1 MRGESTLEKKNKTQE
16 IKKKLEFIG
25 LDLENIPKTLKLVED
40 LKFRPNSGFDEK
52 KYRQYRFVS
61 PKEIQILLS
70 PTNRLDDI
78 KEKYSKASPLADYL
92 ENDDSD
98 EGKQAKYA
106 TFLRMLDEIKIEDV
120 EKVEEEQQII
130 NKKIPFKVRY
140 SGNYLWQIYYDSVT
154 EQYFMIVPTE
164 DKDYSTF
171 FYVLKKQIEKKK
183 AGKIFVPISN
193 IDYSRELLNKTEI
206 QSLENYLWLFTKDWP
221 SIYEVYNKTGKLSL
235 QIVGETEIYGKIKS
249 EYKVK
254 LTNKIDANKF
264 FKLVKALFIIKSE
277 LPNYYEFETRIDKQ
291 GSLEFY
297 YNDKLMKFDELS
309 EWLNEEY
316 KELLE
321 IEKEAVENNNSLQ
334 EKLKKLKMQA
344 QELDIEY
351 LSKEKQIS
359 TYLECK
365 KTFFGKVKYFFK
377 YSGKKQKNK
386 ENIKEEKQN
395 KQEIEIEKEKIE
407 ENLKVQYT
415 LEELIQKGKETE
427 EKETNLRNTKMD
439 INALKLKSRNLV
451 KKIENATAFINE
463 IDSHKRSIFEF
474 WKYSNKD
481 EVQALE
487 EGEEEPISVR
497 PHSKVFDYEE
507 DMEEF
512 GETMDEIQ
520 RKIFSKEELDA
531 FYLTTTNQLEV
542 MNRLKTESILMK
554 ELERYLKQIKK
565 DLQNEKDI
573 TEEDVVDIFGGLSE
587 DTRKITKLANKSHRE
602 HPKNKYAI
610 LRIAKGMKNAE
621 YKAVLLNYIDIIEQA
636 INKNELKQNIS
647 VYKWME
653 EEENIDTNDLN
664 VFNLNPEKEL
674 ENALMDTESGKVNL
688 YKMNLEKGIKAIAF
702 SNCVYY
708 DNQNKTLPV
717 GMDKDTRILANILD
731 TDITLDSK
739 KVIRVGRLEDDS
751 DIASKLIIKT
761 INVLEYTVQEEEV
774 EE

>member
-1 MRGESTLEKKNKTQE
+1 MEKKNKTQE
-16 IKKKLEFIG
+16 IKEKLEFIG
-25 LDLENIPKTLKLVED
+25 LDLENIPKTLKLVET

-92 ENDDSD
+92 ENDDLD
-98 EGKQAKYA
+98 EEKQAKYS
-106 TFLRMLDEIKIEDV
+106 TFLRMLDEIKIEEI
-120 EKVEEEQQII
+120 EKIEKEQQTI

-140 SGNYLWQIYYDSVT
+140 SGNYLWQIYYDSAT

-171 FYVLKKQIEKKK
+171 FYVLKKQVEKKK

-193 IDYSRELLNKTEI
+193 VDYSRELLNKTEI

-221 SIYEVYNKTGKLSL
+221 SIYEVYDKTGKNSL
-235 QIVGETEIYGKIKS
+235 QIVGETEVYGKIKS

-254 LTNKIDANKF
+254 LANKIEATKF
-264 FKLVKALFIIKSE
+264 FKLVKALFIIQSE
-277 LPNYYEFETRIDKQ
+277 LPNYYDFETRIDKN

-297 YNDKLMKFDELS
+297 YNDELMKYDELS
-309 EWLNEEY
+309 ELVNDEY
-316 KELLE
+316 RRLLE
-321 IEKEAVENNNSLQ
+321 IEKEAVEKNNSLK
-334 EKLKKLKMQA
+334 EKLIKLKYQS
-344 QELDIEY
+344 QELEVEY

-377 YSGKKQKNK
+377 YSGKKQKIKEKAEEKTEEKALKNIDK
-386 ENIKEEKQN
+386 ENI
-395 KQEIEIEKEKIE
+395 E
-407 ENLKVQYT
+407 ENIKVQYT
-415 LEELIQKGKETE
+415 LEELIQKGKETN
-427 EKETNLRNTKMD
+427 EKETNLKNTKMD
-439 INALKLKSRNLV
+439 INALKLKNRNLE

-487 EGEEEPISVR
+487 EGEEEPITIK

-507 DMEEF
+507 DIEEF

-531 FYLTTTNQLEV
+531 IYLTTTNQIEII
-542 MNRLKTESILMK
+542 NKLKTESPTAK
-554 ELERYLKQIKK
+554 ELEQWLRQIKK
-565 DLQNEKDI
+565 DLKNEKDI
-573 TEEDVVDIFGGLSE
+573 TEEDVIDIFGGLSE

-610 LRIAKGMKNAE
+610 LRIAKGMKTVE
-621 YKAVLLNYIDIIEQA
+621 YKATLNNCIDIIEDA
-636 INKNELKQNIS
+636 INKNALQQNIS
-647 VYKWME
+647 VYKWIE
-653 EEENIDTNDLN
+653 EDENIYTNEFN
-664 VFNLNPEKEL
+664 VFNLNPEKEI
-674 ENALMDTESGKVNL
+674 ENALIDTESGKVNL
-688 YKMNLEKGIKAIAF
+688 YKMNLEKGIKAVAF

-739 KVIRVGRLEDDS
+739 KVIRVGRLENSD

-761 INVLEYTVQEEEV
+761 INVLEYTVKEEII
-774 EE
+774 

>member
-1 MRGESTLEKKNKTQE
+1 MEKNNKTQE
-16 IKKKLEFIG
+16 IKKNLEFIG
-25 LDLENIPKTLKLVED
+25 LDLENIPKTLKLVEE

-221 SIYEVYNKTGKLSL
+221 SIYEVYDKTGKLSL

-254 LTNKIDANKF
+254 LTNKIEANKF

-309 EWLNEEY
+309 EWVNDEY
-316 KELLE
+316 KELLD

-334 EKLKKLKMQA
+334 EKLGKLKMQA

-377 YSGKKQKNK
+377 YSGKKQKIK

-439 INALKLKSRNLV
+439 INALKLKNRNLV

-487 EGEEEPISVR
+487 EGEEELISVK

-554 ELERYLKQIKK
+554 ELEQYLKQIKK

-653 EEENIDTNDLN
+653 EDENIDTNELN

-674 ENALMDTESGKVNL
+674 ENALIDTESGKVNL